1 MKSIRVSIYASIA
14 GLLILLAVMVL
25 GIWTELRNLA
35 TAADENA
42 QWTISQL
49 DTEIAKFNGYL
60 LQQQSRSEP
69 DLDGLRLQGN
79 VMLSRFDL
87 VTRGNAATVLSKSEE
102 AKRLLK
108 ELQTFA
114 DSTDETISADTA
126 NFDLS
131 SLQEMTERAQPK
143 ARRLAMLGV
152 SLGAESAAASRRDF
166 ADQLRRTG
174 LVAAGVIAAL
184 SAALIALN
192 RLLILAKER
201 DVALRFSEARL
212 SATVSAS
219 LDPIMTTDASRGI
232 FSFNAAAEQ
241 VLGWKREEVI
251 GRNIAEVI
259 LGFCATS
266 DPLELTEKSDNRT
279 EIVARRKNGEEF
291 PAEISVTSSGE
302 GEPQMTIVYLRDISQ
317 RKRDEQAL
325 VHAKDQAVQSDRAKS
340 NFLAFMSHEMRT
352 PLNGIL
358 GVLDLL
364 KTTQLDD
371 RQERYVNVA
380 TFSSEALLH
389 QVNDALDVTQIDGGS
404 LALAPR
410 PFRPA
415 EVIQS
420 VADSL
425 EPLAR
430 EKGLTLSV
438 DIPED
443 MRVEFVGDSAR
454 VGQILT
460 NLIGNAVK
468 FTRAGEIAVSVT
480 GSTGPSETRL
490 LIKVKDTG
498 PGIPNSKLDSV
509 FEDHVVLSEAE
520 GRLNRGDGLGLPIAR
535 KIARAMGGEIT
546 VTSTEGE
553 GSTFALNLPLV
564 PVPQLQGERGPELD
578 VLPSTRA
585 DTKLKGKKRI
595 LIVEDNPIN
604 RSVLSDMLQSLGHE
618 IAEAEN
624 GEIGKKLATDRA
636 FDLIVMDISMPGM
649 DGIQT
654 TAEIRRSQ
662 GPNQN
667 IPIYGLSAYA
677 DEENRRRAEVVGM
690 SGFFT
695 KPIRLNNLQ
704 HMLQGKE
711 LSSADDVSMDIEI
724 DSDLVVELLDALGAK
739 EMLCKANALFSE
751 AQTVLGTLDEIESDL
766 VRERLHR
773 LSGAASTFGL
783 IALVERIEE
792 VIETSDGD
800 RELSLTAIN
809 EALERAKIRL
819 IESIKSYSEI
829 EARAED
835 GSDFGAVKA

>member
-1 MKSIRVSIYASIA
+1 MKSIRASIYAIIV
-14 GLLILLAVMVL
+14 GLLILLALMAR
-25 GIWTELRNLA
+25 GMWTELRDLE
-35 TAADENA
+35 TAADENV

-49 DTEIAKFNGYL
+49 DTEIAKFNGAL
-60 LQQQSRSEP
+60 LEQKFQRVP
-69 DLDGLRLQGN
+69 DLDGLTLQAN

-87 VTRGNAATVLSKSEE
+87 VTRGNAAEVLSRSEE
-102 AKRLLK
+102 AVQLLK
-108 ELQTFA
+108 DLRLFA
-114 DSTDETISADTA
+114 DRTDAVISSD
-126 NFDLS
+126 NLEFNLS
-131 SLQEMTERAQPK
+131 SLKDMTERAQPK
-143 ARRLAMLGV
+143 ARRLAVLGV
-152 SLGAESAAASRRDF
+152 SLGAESAAARRQEF
-166 ADQLRRTG
+166 SSQLRRTG
-174 LVAAGVIAAL
+174 LVAISVIAAL

-241 VLGWKREEVI
+241 VLGWQRQEVI

-259 LGFCATS
+259 LGEGATS
-266 DPLELTEKSDNRT
+266 DLLELTAKNDNRT

-291 PAEISVTSSGE
+291 AAEISVTSSGE

-325 VHAKDQAVQSDRAKS
+325 VHAKDQAVLSDRAKS
-340 NFLAFMSHEMRT
+340 KFLAFMSHEMRT

-364 KTTQLDD
+364 KTTRLDD

-389 QVNDALDVTQIDGGS
+389 HVNDALDVTQIDAGS

-415 EVIQS
+415 KVIES

-430 EKGLTLSV
+430 EKGISMSV
-438 DIPED
+438 DIPLD
-443 MRVEFVGDSAR
+443 MRGEFVGDSAR

-468 FTRAGEIAVSVT
+468 FTGAGEISVSVT
-480 GSTGPSETRL
+480 GSTGPSETRF
-490 LIKVKDTG
+490 LIEITDTG
-498 PGIPNSKLDSV
+498 PGIPSSQLESV

-535 KIARAMGGEIT
+535 SIARAMGGEIT

-564 PVPQLQGERGPELD
+564 PVPQLQGERVSELD
-578 VLPSTRA
+578 VLPAKLSDTR
-585 DTKLKGKKRI
+585 LKGKKCI

-604 RSVLSDMLQSLGHE
+604 RSVLSDMLQGLGHE
-618 IAEAEN
+618 VAEAEN
-624 GEIGKKLATDRA
+624 GETGKQLATDRR
-636 FDLIVMDISMPGM
+636 FDLIIMDISMPGM

-654 TAEIRRSQ
+654 TAEIRQSQ
-662 GPNQN
+662 GPNQH

-677 DEENRRRAEVVGM
+677 DEENRSRAEAVGM

-695 KPIRLNNLQ
+695 KPIRLNNLR
-704 HMLQGKE
+704 HMLQDEKQSG
-711 LSSADDVSMDIEI
+711 AGDVSLDFEL
-724 DSDLVVELLDALGAK
+724 DSDLLAELLDALGAK
-739 EMLCKANALFSE
+739 EMLRKANALFSE
-751 AQTVLGTLDEIESDL
+751 AQTVLGTLGEAEPEL

-783 IALVERIEE
+783 IALVKRIDDA
-792 VIETSDGD
+792 IETSHFD
-800 RELSLTAIN
+800 RELPLAPITES
-809 EALERAKIRL
+809 LERAQIRL
-819 IESIKSYSEI
+819 LDSIKSYSEI
-829 EARAED
+829 EAWAEND
-835 GSDFGAVKA
+835 SNIGAVKA